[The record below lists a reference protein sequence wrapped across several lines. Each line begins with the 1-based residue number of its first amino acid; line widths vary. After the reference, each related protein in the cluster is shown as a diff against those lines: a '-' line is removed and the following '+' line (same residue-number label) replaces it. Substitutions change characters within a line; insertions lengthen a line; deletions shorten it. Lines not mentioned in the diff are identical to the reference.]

1 MRRNPAA
8 ALRSLLLFGALTAS
22 LCLVAGNGSLAA
34 PRLLPQTVAAHEN
47 TGTTATYCVTNV
59 GPHGYAPV
67 VTRPDWT
74 GKEAAAL
81 PYRSCGVRISGE
93 CIGSWCQ
100 ITYRQSR
107 GWINMSYLSSDNSHR
122 R

>member
-8 ALRSLLLFGALTAS
+8 ALRSLLLFGALTTSLSLVSGSSLSAS
-22 LCLVAGNGSLAA
+22 LL
-34 PRLLPQTVAAHEN
+34 RPQSVAAQEN
-47 TGTTATYCVTNV
+47 TGITATFCVTTV

-67 VTRPDWT
+67 VTRPDWA
-74 GKEAAAL
+74 GEEAAAL
-81 PYRSCGVRISGE
+81 PYRACGVRISGE
-93 CIGSWCQ
+93 CMGSWCQ